1 MPKAEKGTPK
11 DIANRMKARG
21 LQKLKFYCQMCEK
34 QCRDANG
41 FKCHMT
47 SESHLRQM
55 KIFSDNAGGIMD
67 KFSKD
72 FERTFVQ
79 TLRMRHGTKKV
90 NANNV
95 YQEVISE
102 KGHIHMNA
110 THWTTLT
117 EFVQYLGKTGKCVVE
132 ETERGW
138 DISYIERDVGI
149 LARREN
155 LQRREEAEKA
165 AEQAEAQRMAL
176 QRIEAAKALDRAGG
190 TLHTEATS
198 LERKEGDPQ
207 IIKVALSSSTSTAAG
222 GTSSKSK
229 TIIPK
234 ASVFGDDD
242 DDDEEE
248 EEGPPKLAPPAFD
261 MPPPPNKTPN
271 KKRQSSSREEKED
284 PSTSSKKSV
293 KRAKTTLTSSSSSDN
308 NNNNSRKDYWLYRDI
323 LVRVITKN
331 FDGKY
336 FKRKAVVDRVIDKY
350 AAQIEILDS
359 NRDSH
364 DGGAVLQLDQDDL
377 ETVIPK
383 QTGKKSANI
392 KWSVPRG
399 KGSSRRFEQAGLCGS
414 LGVEGWQN
422 FEKGPV

>member
-1 MPKAEKGTPK
+1 MPKAEKGSVK
-11 DIANRMKARG
+11 DIANRMKSRG

-41 FKCHMT
+41 FKCHLT
-47 SESHLRQM
+47 SDAHLRQM

-67 KFSKD
+67 KFSKE
-72 FERTFVQ
+72 FERSYMQ
-79 TLRMRHGTKKV
+79 TLRTRHGTKKV

-95 YQEVISE
+95 YQEVISD

-110 THWTTLT
+110 THWTTLS
-117 EFVQYLGKTGKCVVE
+117 EFVQYLGKCGKCVVE

-149 LARREN
+149 LARRET

-165 AEQAEAQRMAL
+165 AEAAEAQRMAL

-190 TLHTEATS
+190 TVHMEATS
-198 LERKEGDPQ
+198 LERNGDSKQ
-207 IIKVALSSSTSTAAG
+207 IKVALTSANTSG
-222 GTSSKSK
+222 GIKSK
-229 TIIPK
+229 VKK
-234 ASVFGDDD
+234 ASVFGEDE
-242 DDDEEE
+242 DDEEDEE
-248 EEGPPKLAPPAFD
+248 EEGPPKLAPPVFN
-261 MPPPPNKTPN
+261 MPVAPAVSNNNNKNNNN
-271 KKRQSSSREEKED
+271 KKNNNKRQSSSLKEKDEK
-284 PSTSSKKSV
+284 SLKK
-293 KRAKTTLTSSSSSDN
+293 AKTKSTSSSSD
-308 NNNNSRKDYWLYRDI
+308 RKDYWLHRDI

-336 FKRKAVVDRVIDKY
+336 FKRKAVVDQVIEKY

-359 NRDSH
+359 SKDAK

-383 QTGKKSANI
+383 QTGKKVRILNGRYRGEKAIVVDLNKQDYVGVLELPNGKI
-392 KWSVPRG
+392 VKRVPYEDFS
-399 KGSSRRFEQAGLCGS
+399 KIA
-414 LGVEGWQN
+414 
-422 FEKGPV
+422 

>member
-11 DIANRMKARG
+11 DIANKMKARG

-41 FKCHMT
+41 FKCHLT

-55 KIFSDNAGGIMD
+55 KIFSENAGGIMD
-67 KFSKD
+67 KYSKE
-72 FERTFVQ
+72 FERTFMQ

-95 YQEVISE
+95 YQEVIAD

-138 DISYIERDVGI
+138 DVSYIERDVGI
-149 LARREN
+149 LARKEA
-155 LQRREEAEKA
+155 LLRREEAEKA
-165 AEQAEAQRMAL
+165 AEEAQAQRMEL
-176 QRIEAAKALDRAGG
+176 QRVEAAKALDRAGG
-190 TLHTEATS
+190 TVHTEATS
-198 LERKEGDPQ
+198 LERDGDTQ
-207 IIKVALSSSTSTAAG
+207 IKVALSST
-222 GTSSKSK
+222 GTGATSKSK
-229 TIIPK
+229 AQVKK
-234 ASVFGDDD
+234 ASVFGED

-248 EEGPPKLAPPAFD
+248 EEGPPKLVPKFD
-261 MPPPPNKTPN
+261 MPTPSSTQS
-271 KKRQSSSREEKED
+271 KKREQPSTREEKED
-284 PSTSSKKSV
+284 RSKSSKRV
-293 KRAKTTLTSSSSSDN
+293 KTSSSDRN
-308 NNNNSRKDYWLYRDI
+308 DYWLYRDI

-336 FKRKAVVDRVIDKY
+336 FKRKAVVDKVIDKY
-350 AAQIEILDS
+350 AAQVEILDS
-359 NRDSH
+359 GPDTN

-383 QTGKKSANI
+383 QTGKKVRILNGRYRGEKAVVVELNKQDYVGALELSDGKI
-392 KWSVPRG
+392 LKGVPYEDFS
-399 KGSSRRFEQAGLCGS
+399 KIA
-414 LGVEGWQN
+414 
-422 FEKGPV
+422 